1 MDKGFQQNL
10 SISPVVKLKD
20 LKPGDHVLV
29 RGKIENLHRSLKPLY
44 FITRAYYF
52 HHGIYIG
59 NDEVTDFGGETKET
73 AKPRTVDILT
83 FMASSCDGKLYRVNE
98 ADGKTE
104 SGVREILKRALE
116 MVNDPS
122 QWPGYNLFWNNCESF
137 ANYLKTGKSYTEQGM
152 EAIGAALAG
161 LAAVGAVA
169 LSGSI
174 LVSGASA
181 GGSQTKK
188 R

>member
-29 RGKIENLHRSLKPLY
+29 RRKIENLHRSLKTLY
-44 FITRAYYF
+44 FITGEYYF

-59 NDEVTDFGGETKET
+59 DDEVTDFGGETKET
-73 AKPRTVDILT
+73 AKPRTVDILE
-83 FMASSCDGKLYRVNE
+83 FMKSSCDGKLYRVNE
-98 ADGKTE
+98 ADEKTE

-137 ANYLKTGKSYTEQGM
+137 ANYLKTGKSYTEQGTK
-152 EAIGAALAG
+152 AIRIALAALAAG
-161 LAAVGAVA
+161 GGVGAV
-169 LSGSI
+169 GSI
-174 LVSGASA
+174 GFI
-181 GGSQTKK
+181 GK
-188 R
+188 